1 MDSKFLKSSIDLLNA
16 QKNQGGLNIGIDQSN
31 NAGGDN
37 NEFVKSVLDLK
48 SQTETSGDKGKPKP
62 KPQATNTP
70 APLHATTNTPPP
82 TATKPKKATWDADA
96 ELAANGGK
104 PMIER
109 KNSLAALSKQTAA
122 AIGVDPAMLLASAW
136 VEGGNKQAITG
147 NMTSPEYNKAFPDGD
162 LFDSFPV
169 DGFAAYGIDTIG
181 DKWDKVKK
189 FLPAGFEKRLKF
201 YTNTNELGQKVKT
214 AGFDSDQAA
223 LMAKA
228 AMLKYEEERVTDYAK
243 KKGIELDDE
252 AKKYFT
258 MVSYNRGNAF
268 TTIDEYVADADKKT
282 FISGGRTSNKE
293 AHANVLKRIKSMGS
307 ARQLIDKAGD
317 VVEE

>member
-1 MDSKFLKSSIDLLNA
+1 MALSRELFGSMKQEDYNAAEEENTNIESINTLPNGETPAEKAKKVISSKIAPF
-16 QKNQGGLNIGIDQSN
+16 KNTPPTSN
-31 NAGGDN
+31 P
-37 NEFVKSVLDLK
+37 L
-48 SQTETSGDKGKPKP
+48 PKP
-62 KPQATNTP
+62 K
-70 APLHATTNTPPP
+70 LSVV
-82 TATKPKKATWDADA
+82 WDANK
-96 ELAANGGK
+96 ELSENAGK
-104 PMIER
+104 PMLEA
-109 KNSLAALSKQTAA
+109 KNSLASLSKQAA
-122 AIGVDPAMLLASAW
+122 TEIGVDPSMLLASAW
-136 VEGGNKQAITG
+136 VEGGNKQAMKG
-147 NMTSPEYNKAFPDGD
+147 NYTSPLYDKAFPTQEA
-162 LFDSFPV
+162 FEQFPV

-201 YTNTNELGQKVKT
+201 YTNTNEQGQKVKS

-268 TTIDEYVADADKKT
+268 TPIDEYASDKDKKT
-282 FISGGRTSNKE
+282 FISGGRTSKKE
-293 AHANVLKRIKSMGS
+293 AHANVLKRMKSMES
-307 ARQLIDKAGD
+307 ARELINKAGD
-317 VVEE
+317 VVED